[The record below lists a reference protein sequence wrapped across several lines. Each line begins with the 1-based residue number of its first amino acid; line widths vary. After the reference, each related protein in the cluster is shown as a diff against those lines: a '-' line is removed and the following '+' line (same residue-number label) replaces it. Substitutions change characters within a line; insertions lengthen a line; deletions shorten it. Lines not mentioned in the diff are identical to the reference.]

1 MSTMVLPIK
10 CFGAFR
16 EFGAS
21 LNIEVPAGSSADQI
35 KQALIQTLGEQ
46 YKELVEDSVLASDTA
61 ILPGAHVLNEPAGLC
76 ILPPV
81 CGG

>member
-1 MSTMVLPIK
+1 MSTIIFPIK

-16 EFGAS
+16 KFGEN
-21 LNIEVPAGSSADQI
+21 LNVEVPAGSSADQI
-35 KQALIQTLGEQ
+35 KQALIRILGEQ
-46 YKELVEDSVLASDTA
+46 HKGLVEDSVLASDTA
-61 ILPGAHVLNEPAGLC
+61 VLPGAYILKEPVDLC